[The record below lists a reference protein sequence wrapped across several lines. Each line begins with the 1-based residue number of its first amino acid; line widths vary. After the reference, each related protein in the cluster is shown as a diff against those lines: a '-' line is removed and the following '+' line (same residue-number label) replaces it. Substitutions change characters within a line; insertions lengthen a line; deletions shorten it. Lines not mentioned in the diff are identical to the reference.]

1 MPRPKGSKNKKKT
14 VLSTESLLSVEE
26 LQLQIDKTA
35 QEVEEMSKTLKS
47 KKADLK
53 DLLKARERAEKYAAE
68 AKAQEEQSRLLEAVE
83 KSGKSIDEILAML
96 Q

>member
-1 MPRPKGSKNKKKT
+1 MDEYNEIGARLRELREVSEYT
-14 VLSTESLLSVEE
+14 VEE